1 MLCECKIF
9 YIFVEEV
16 LTITPYN
23 MKNILII
30 AIALFTS
37 MTFAQKEKS
46 LTLNKET
53 NQIDA
58 VYYHNNGEVSQTGTF
73 TADGKLDGK
82 WISFDEAGEKTTVAY
97 YKEGKKVGKWIH
109 FIDGEKKVVSYE
121 NNVASL

>member
-1 MLCECKIF
+1 
-9 YIFVEEV
+9 
-16 LTITPYN
+16 

-37 MTFAQKEKS
+37 ITFAQKEKS

-58 VYYHNNGEVSQTGTF
+58 IYYHDNGEISQTGAF

-82 WISFDEAGEKTTVAY
+82 WISFDESGEKTTVAY
-97 YKEGKKVGKWIH
+97 YKDGKKVGKWIH
-109 FIDGEKKVVSYE
+109 YIDGQKKVVNYE

>member
-1 MLCECKIF
+1 MLRECKIF

>member
-1 MLCECKIF
+1 
-9 YIFVEEV
+9 
-16 LTITPYN
+16 
-23 MKNILII
+23 MKNLIII

-37 MTFAQKEKS
+37 MTFAQKEKT

-58 VYYHNNGEVSQTGTF
+58 VYFHNNGEISQTGSF

-82 WISFDEAGEKTTVAY
+82 WISFDEAGKKLVTAY
-97 YKEGKKVGKWIH
+97 YKDGKKVGKWIH
-109 FIDGEKKVVSYE
+109 WVDGKKKIVSYE